1 MSDIR
6 PYRPSPYPLPPRDD
20 VDLPFQEEETA
31 NLRDYW
37 IVIRKYRWTIVAF
50 LLPAVLMAG
59 ISLWWAPS
67 SNTATTTLHIENLSP
82 NITGMAEAFPLRG
95 TSLDQY
101 YQTQLNLLKSRSL
114 AARVIQDLGL
124 SQDPRF
130 EASPEG
136 LSAWLQKSVRQGI
149 KSVVAWVQE
158 LGPVQWLL
166 ERLTS
171 GGEEE
176 AIPTPTFE
184 LGVVPDLIDSYLERL
199 IIALVEES
207 QLIKV
212 SFSSVDPAL
221 SRDVVNAHV
230 SSFIRTSLLTRFELT
245 AEARQFLE
253 EKLTE
258 LKGKLEKS
266 ESDLNRFRKTHAIV
280 AIDKAGDL
288 TLDRL
293 RGLNNDLTQARSR
306 RIELESLYRIVQQR
320 DHQLLS
326 QVIDNPMIRQMKDQI
341 SSLEV
346 ERAQLATI
354 FKPTYA
360 AVVALQ
366 QQINQAKGRV
376 DQEVGRIVRSI
387 ASDYRAAVAREEAL
401 TTEMEQARRSTL
413 DLREKALEAAVLERE
428 VESNRTL
435 YDNVFK
441 RSKETDLTGA
451 VPVSNIRVVDRADI
465 PIKPDDA
472 KGKRNLGLSV
482 LIGLLGGVGLAF
494 IRHYLDNTLRTPEDV
509 RRYLHLPTLGLVP
522 DITRLDK
529 REHGLGQGKRFSLAR
544 GPVTRHHGQEITLAI
559 SHNPYSV
566 VSESYQSICTAL
578 LFSQAERPP
587 RSILITSAQPKEGKT
602 ATAISIARIMA
613 WNGAPVLLIDADLR
627 NGRCHRLL
635 GLQNGKGLTDVL
647 TGNGLATDLIQRTSI
662 SNLSLLSRGSAAP
675 NPAQL
680 LASEKIGQMLT
691 SLLVTDF
698 SYIIIDS
705 APLLPI
711 SDSVVLAT
719 KVDGVVL
726 VTRGQNVSRYVARQ
740 ACDRLASVRAQVLG
754 VVLNGVD
761 IHSPEYKDYK
771 SSYVTYYTG
780 YPSDDV

>member
-1 MSDIR
+1 MPNIR
-6 PYRPSPYPLPPRDD
+6 PYRPSGYPLPHRDD
-20 VDLPFQEEETA
+20 VNPPFQEEEAA

-37 IVIRKYRWTIVAF
+37 IVICKYRWTIVAF
-50 LLPAVLMAG
+50 LLPIVLIAG
-59 ISLWWAPS
+59 ISLWWTPPLY
-67 SNTATTTLHIENLSP
+67 TATTTLHIENRSP
-82 NITGMAEAFPLRG
+82 NIMGMPEAFTLG
-95 TSLDQY
+95 GASLDQY

-124 SQDPRF
+124 VQDPRF
-130 EASPEG
+130 TASAEG
-136 LSAWLQKSVRQGI
+136 PFGWILKSVKQGI
-149 KSVVAWVQE
+149 KSAVTWVLE
-158 LGPVQWLL
+158 LGPVKWLR

-171 GGEEE
+171 VGEQQ
-176 AIPTPTFE
+176 AIPEPTFE
-184 LGVVPDLIDSYLERL
+184 LGVRPDLIDSYLERL
-199 IIALVEES
+199 IIGLVEES

-212 SFSSVDPAL
+212 SFSSLDPAL
-221 SRDVVNAHV
+221 SRDVVNTHV

-245 AEARQFLE
+245 GEARQFLQ

-266 ESDLNRFRKTHAIV
+266 ESDLNQFRKTHAIV
-280 AIDKAGDL
+280 AIDKSEDF

-293 RGLNNDLTQARSR
+293 KGLNTDLTQARSR

-326 QVIDNPMIRQMKDQI
+326 QVIDNPLIRQMKDQI
-341 SSLEV
+341 SALEV
-346 ERAQLATI
+346 EKAQLATI

-360 AVVALQ
+360 GVVALQ

-376 DQEVGRIVRSI
+376 DQEVRRIVRSI

-401 TTEMEQARRSTL
+401 TTEMEQARRATL

-441 RSKETDLTGA
+441 RTKETDLTGA
-451 VPVSNIRVVDRADI
+451 VPMSNIRVVDRADI
-465 PIKPDDA
+465 ALKPDDA
-472 KGKRNLGLSV
+472 KGKRTLLLSV
-482 LIGLLGGVGLAF
+482 LIGLFGGVGLAF
-494 IRHYLDNTLRTPEDV
+494 IRQYLDNTLKTPEDV
-509 RRYLHLPTLGLVP
+509 GRYLHLPTLGLVP
-522 DITRLDK
+522 DITTLDK
-529 REHGLGQGKRFSLAR
+529 REHGLGQGKRFSLAH
-544 GPVTRHHGQEITLAI
+544 GPVTRRNGEEITLAI

-647 TGNGLATDLIQRTSI
+647 TGNGLATDLIKKTST
-662 SNLSLLSRGSAAP
+662 SNLSLLSRGNA
-675 NPAQL
+675 
-680 LASEKIGQMLT
+680 
-691 SLLVTDF
+691 
-698 SYIIIDS
+698 
-705 APLLPI
+705 LPI
-711 SDSVVLAT
+711 RPNCSHL
-719 KVDGVVL
+719 K
-726 VTRGQNVSRYVARQ
+726 R
-740 ACDRLASVRAQVLG
+740 
-754 VVLNGVD
+754 
-761 IHSPEYKDYK
+761 
-771 SSYVTYYTG
+771 
-780 YPSDDV
+780 